1 MATTKKT
8 EKKPATKV
16 ATKAEPHRSRLRFT
30 GKTAVIT
37 GAAQGIGR
45 AVARAMAEE
54 GAHVVLVDRSKI
66 VQEVRDELLAAGH
79 RDAGIYNLSQLGLGL
94 DRLCPRKPVEAFH
107 HQHGPRGYPALF
119 DSDQEDA
126 ECPGLDVPLVVGR

>member
-79 RDAGIYNLSQLGLGL
+79 VHQVLPGCGQLGH
-94 DRLCPRKPVEAFH
+94 RSSRPICTI
-107 HQHGPRGYPALF
+107 
-119 DSDQEDA
+119 
-126 ECPGLDVPLVVGR
+126 

>member
-37 GAAQGIGR
+37 
-45 AVARAMAEE
+45 VM
-54 GAHVVLVDRSKI
+54 
-66 VQEVRDELLAAGH
+66 
-79 RDAGIYNLSQLGLGL
+79 
-94 DRLCPRKPVEAFH
+94 PAFTI
-107 HQHGPRGYPALF
+107 
-119 DSDQEDA
+119 
-126 ECPGLDVPLVVGR
+126 

>member
-16 ATKAEPHRSRLRFT
+16 ATKAEP
-30 GKTAVIT
+30 
-37 GAAQGIGR
+37 
-45 AVARAMAEE
+45 
-54 GAHVVLVDRSKI
+54 
-66 VQEVRDELLAAGH
+66 
-79 RDAGIYNLSQLGLGL
+79 
-94 DRLCPRKPVEAFH
+94 